1 MKKILIQVVAAIII
15 VTVLTSCAANIT
27 HITATP
33 GEVRVYASATD
44 GDVVAGYVDNFD
56 VEIPISALDVAPP
69 AASENALAERT
80 IVFNGRSYQTTRR
93 ITINRFLRHYIYDV
107 YTYNGSD
114 GETSEFYV
122 VSGETDKIVGFRHK
136 VPHSSLP
143 TTATKTEAE
152 FEQIATEALGEFMDT
167 DYYEHVSVTISSEY
181 NICDVS
187 FYNMVGDIMVAD
199 SSVVEIA
206 LDGTVVAV
214 TALPE
219 PAILKALRR
228 ISNIDTASFDS
239 RVETEA
245 RAAYPD
251 YRRDDNEMYVDVA
264 YNGVEIS
271 FRQITLDDDGRPVV
285 VYGVATRLNYNVVYR
300 GESATLMSGRGL
312 ATQESGVSQ
321 QTVYI
326 TVGLE

>member
-1 MKKILIQVVAAIII
+1 MKKSFVCVLVLIVAVFTLA
-15 VTVLTSCAANIT
+15 SCNT
-27 HITATP
+27 GGKTATP

-44 GDVVAGYVDNFD
+44 GDIVAGYVDNFD
-56 VEIPISALDVAPP
+56 VETPISALDVAPP

-107 YTYNGSD
+107 YTHNGSD
-114 GETSEFYV
+114 GATSEFYV

-136 VPHSSLP
+136 VSHSSLP

-228 ISNIDTASFDS
+228 ISNIDTVAFDS
-239 RVETEA
+239 RVEAET

-285 VYGVATRLNYNVVYR
+285 VYGVTPQLNYNVVYR